1 MIKKLIKFI
10 GQYKKYAILAP
21 ILVIGETLSELLLPY
36 LMGKIIDVGVAN
48 GDRQT
53 IYLIGVAM
61 IVIAAIGMVTGVYS
75 AKFSAMAGQGYGANL
90 RKEMF
95 AKVQSFSFA
104 DVDKFS
110 TASLVTRI
118 TNDVKTIQEMVMQV
132 TRVLIRA
139 PAMLFIALFIC
150 LKQNAKLSIIYLIA
164 IPVLFAVVRIIM
176 KLTHPLFKI
185 MQEKYDGLN
194 AAVQENLIAIR
205 VVKSFVRIDYEKK
218 KFKDANDDLTNTSIS
233 ALMRVVIMNPA
244 TTFLLNATTLCLY
257 WFGGRMVGAGDML
270 SGELVSFISYLN
282 NIMMGI
288 MMFSMILMQATRGA
302 ACATR
307 ILEVLEH
314 EPDISGSESD
324 DLENAG
330 QLAEGYKLRGEIEF
344 RNVSFKYPG
353 DERDA
358 LILKDLNF
366 KINPGEFVAIVG
378 STGVGKTSMVNL
390 IPRFYDTTEGQVLV
404 DGKDVKD
411 YGLDHL
417 RDNIGIVL
425 QSNLLFSGTIR
436 ENLMWGNG
444 NATEEEL
451 ISAAQDSQ
459 AYEFISKFPQGFD
472 TVIDQ
477 GGVNVSGGQ
486 KQRLCIGRAMLKM
499 PSILILDDSTS
510 AVDSATEGR
519 IRETFYSNY
528 KDTTVLLI
536 AQRISSVQYA
546 DKIIVLEDGTIH
558 DIGTHDELMA
568 RSPIYKAIY
577 DSQQEGGG
585 LSDV

>member
-10 GQYKKYAILAP
+10 GDYKKYALLAP
-21 ILVIGETLSELLLPY
+21 VLVIGETLAELLLPF
-36 LMGKIIDVGVAN
+36 LMGKMIDVGIAN
-48 GDRQT
+48 GDKHA
-53 IYLIGVAM
+53 I
-61 IVIAAIGMVTGVYS
+61 IVIGIIMILVAVMGMVTGVYS
-75 AKFSAMAGQGYGANL
+75 AKFSSMAGQGYGANL
-90 RKEMF
+90 RQAMF

-104 DVDKFS
+104 DVDRFS

-139 PAMLFIALFIC
+139 PSMLFIALFIC
-150 LKQNAKLSIIYLIA
+150 IKQNAKLSLIYLVA
-164 IPVLFAVVRIIM
+164 IPILFGVVRLIM

-218 KFKDANDDLTNTSIS
+218 KFKAANDDLTKTAVS
-233 ALMRVVIMNPA
+233 ALMRVVVMNPA

-257 WFGGRMVGAGDML
+257 WFGGRMVGNGDML

-288 MMFSMILMQATRGA
+288 MMFSMILMQATRGR
-302 ACATR
+302 ACAAR

-314 EPDISGSESD
+314 EPDISD
-324 DLENAG
+324 NENDTVG
-330 QLAEGYKLRGEIEF
+330 ELAEGYKLKGGIEF
-344 RNVSFKYPG
+344 KNVSFKYPN

-358 LILKDLNF
+358 LILDDISF
-366 KINPGEFVAIVG
+366 KIEPGEFVAIVG

-390 IPRFYDTTEGQVLV
+390 IPRFYDAVSGEVLI
-404 DGKDVKD
+404 DGKNVKE

-444 NATEEEL
+444 KATDEDLME
-451 ISAAQDSQ
+451 AAKDCQ
-459 AYEFISKFPQGFD
+459 AYEFISKFPEGLD

-486 KQRLCIGRAMLKM
+486 KQRLCIGRAMLKN

-519 IRETFYSNY
+519 IRETFYSKY

-546 DKIIVLEDGTIH
+546 DKIIVLEEGKIH
-558 DIGTHDELMA
+558 DVGNHDELMA
-568 RSPIYKAIY
+568 RSPVYKAIY